1 MIERKDIVHFN
12 PVFPECPHLNL
23 IAGAE
28 EDVSNRILNVVR
40 LTLQKERK
48 SAGQIRI
55 LYRLKNMEY
64 STPPFDSRRFLDL
77 EMNKE
82 YSWDN
87 LFGAKSEKGDLIE
100 VAISNLVHVKQNLES
115 SKIPKDHGII
125 EILSDIVTFLKTNVS
140 CKNQ

>member
-1 MIERKDIVHFN
+1 MSIYFMS
-12 PVFPECPHLNL
+12 
-23 IAGAE
+23 E
-28 EDVSNRILNVVR
+28 EDKDLLYSILAPFKDDLVYV
-40 LTLQKERK
+40 KKARK